1 MREILYTNTFKKDM
15 KKVKSYSNFKADK
28 LKFFVDKLVNGE
40 PLPKNADN
48 HKMASNSHFKDF
60 YNFHLAPDIVV
71 LYKID
76 DSSISLYR
84 IGKHNHIGLT
94 ENL

>member
-15 KKVKSYSNFKADK
+15 KKVKAYSDFKSDK
-28 LKFFVDKLVNGE
+28 LKSFVDKLVNGE
-40 PLPKNADN
+40 KLPETARN

-60 YNFHLAPDIVV
+60 YNFHVAPNIVV

-76 DSSISLYR
+76 DTSISLYR